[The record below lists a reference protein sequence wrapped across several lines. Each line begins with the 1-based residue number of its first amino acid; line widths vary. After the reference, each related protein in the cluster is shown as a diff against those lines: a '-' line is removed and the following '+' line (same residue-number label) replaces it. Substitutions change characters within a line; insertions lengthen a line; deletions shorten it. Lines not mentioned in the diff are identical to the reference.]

1 MARYHATVQSRS
13 SAAETFGYLAAFS
26 NAAEWDP
33 GVLAGQHLDPG
44 PVRAGSRFRL
54 MVPFLGARMSLTYE
68 VIGFVPD
75 REVLLHAANAVLRS
89 TDRIVVTGAADGS
102 TVSYDAEVRL
112 RGPLVVL
119 DPLLRRGFRV
129 VAERAAAG
137 LADALSRRPPGR
149 GTRTAAAVPPRSGG
163 AGQPA
168 GAGP

>member
-1 MARYHATVQSRS
+1 MARYQATVESRS
-13 SAAETFGYLAAFS
+13 PAAETFGYLAAFS

-33 GVLAGQHLDPG
+33 GVLAGQRLDPG

-68 VIGFVPD
+68 VISFVPD
-75 REVLLHAANAVLRS
+75 REIRLRAANAVLRS
-89 TDRIVVTGAADGS
+89 TDRVLVTGAADGS

-112 RGPLVVL
+112 RGPLGVL
-119 DPLLRRGFRV
+119 DPLLRPGFRV

-149 GTRTAAAVPPRSGG
+149 GTRTAAPARPGR
-163 AGQPA
+163 AGKPA
-168 GAGP
+168 GGRP